1 MANQD
6 VRISIKA
13 VDKTKAGFSGVAS
26 GLKKLSGAVF
36 NMKTA
41 IVGAVGSAG
50 IGLLISRSLAATDAL
65 AKTATRI
72 GTTTEAL
79 SRLHFAAELSGVSTD
94 TLNMA
99 MQRFTRRTAEAAR
112 GTGEARDAI
121 RELGLSA
128 NDLLRLDLD
137 EQMIKLADAFSGV
150 EADADKVRLAMK
162 LFDSEGVALVQ
173 TLSAGSAG
181 LREMFSEAE
190 LLGAV
195 MSTDAAKGVEDARD
209 ELTRLSTVFSGITA
223 QVTAALAPAIGG
235 FTEKLTEMIKEVAAS
250 QGGFRE
256 FARTLAK
263 NVLGTLLSLIR
274 GAGEMANGFIT
285 ALNRI
290 NQARI
295 EFMRMFGLGIVG
307 EMDAIEEAIA
317 NVEKATGQMARNRS
331 GRLKELQA
339 ELAALQQKAAEA
351 GLALDGSLIDL
362 INVDEFG
369 SGIQQVLKDAIATL
383 ELPVELTPDDDDDIA
398 APISKL
404 QLAYEGATEAIKNF
418 NKANDDVRTKMKEI
432 TTNTLGQFSDA
443 LTKAVMGTG
452 SLKDAFKNMIKNMI
466 AQLIQFYIIDRLTGG
481 IASALFGVKKLASGG
496 GGGGGVSAPGKA
508 IGGPVQAGQSYM
520 VGERGPEMFVP
531 NQSGSIVPN
540 DKMGGNGITVVNNV
554 DARGSGPDVD
564 IKIQQAMQQTSQ
576 ATIASIQDLMRRRR
590 FV

>member
-1 MANQD
+1 MADQD

-13 VDKTKAGFSGVAS
+13 VDKTKAGFSGVAG
-26 GLKKLSGAVF
+26 GLRRLSGAIF

-79 SRLHFAAELSGVSTD
+79 SRLHYAAELSGVSTD

-112 GTGEARDAI
+112 GTGEAKDAI

-128 NDLLRLDLD
+128 HDLLRLDLD
-137 EQMIKLADAFSGV
+137 EQMIKLADAFADV
-150 EADADKVRLAMK
+150 QADADKVRLAMK

-195 MSTDAAKGVEDARD
+195 MSTDAAKGVEDAKD

-250 QGGFRE
+250 QGGFRA

-274 GAGEMANGFIT
+274 GAAEMANGFIT

-290 NQARI
+290 NQARV

-307 EMDAIEEAIA
+307 EMEAIEEAIA

-331 GRLKELQA
+331 GRLKELRA
-339 ELAALQQKAAEA
+339 ELATLQQQAEDM
-351 GLALDGSLIDL
+351 GLSLDGSLIDL

-369 SGIQQVLKDAIATL
+369 GGVQQILKDAIATL
-383 ELPVELTPDDDDDIA
+383 ELPVDLDPDLPELPSE
-398 APISKL
+398 PITKL
-404 QLAYEGATEAIKNF
+404 QLAYEGATQAIKDF
-418 NKANDDVRTKMKEI
+418 NKAGEDVKTKMQEI
-432 TTNTLGQFSDA
+432 TTSVLGQFSDA
-443 LTKAVMGTG
+443 LTKAIMGTG
-452 SLKDAFKNMIKNMI
+452 SFKDAFKSMIRNMI
-466 AQLIQFYIIDRLTGG
+466 AQLLQFYIIDKLTGG
-481 IASALFGVKKLASGG
+481 LASALFGVKKVASGG
-496 GGGGGVSAPGKA
+496 GGGGGVSATGKA
-508 IGGPVQAGQSYM
+508 IGGPVQAGQPYM

-540 DKMGGNGITVVNNV
+540 DKMGGGITVVNNV
-554 DARGSGPDVD
+554 DASGAGSDVD
-564 IKIQQAMQQTSQ
+564 VKIRAAMQQSSQ
-576 ATIASIQDLMRRRR
+576 QTIASIQDLMRRRR